1 MHMKIKCLFLLSPIL
16 AGVLSWGAQPTL
28 APLFLGG
35 PAGIAGNGALGIF
48 VNGPYAYVAAGTN
61 GLVILDIT
69 DSQRPVKI
77 GVYDTPGIATDVFI
91 QGNLAFVADGS
102 KGSLQ
107 IIDVQHPESPKFVA
121 SKLYN
126 EVQGV
131 LAAGHYVYLATG
143 IGGLLVLDFNDP
155 SHLVTT
161 GVYDTPRNATSVKL
175 FDNVLYVTDSFAG
188 LFIFDMADPS
198 RPAKIGQ
205 FDTAGYLGDVH
216 VLGRFA
222 YLADGASGLSI
233 VDVSVPATPV
243 LVGRNLSTKFAY
255 KVLVDGGRA
264 FVATGITGWQ
274 MVDVSDPV
282 APVVRAIYHLNG
294 AAAHAAKSGDK
305 YWVVDGDG
313 GVNILQEGSN
323 QISQE
328 FTLINPGWSKTAGF
342 TVLVPVISGSYA
354 LEHRASV
361 DAPWT
366 VRSSFSTTLPGVR
379 RVNDVSANA
388 RPNGFYRMTRN

>member
-102 KGSLQ
+102 KGGLQ

-205 FDTAGYLGDVH
+205 FA
-216 VLGRFA
+216 
-222 YLADGASGLSI
+222 
-233 VDVSVPATPV
+233 
-243 LVGRNLSTKFAY
+243 
-255 KVLVDGGRA
+255 
-264 FVATGITGWQ
+264 
-274 MVDVSDPV
+274 
-282 APVVRAIYHLNG
+282 
-294 AAAHAAKSGDK
+294 
-305 YWVVDGDG
+305 
-313 GVNILQEGSN
+313 QEL
-323 QISQE
+323 
-328 FTLINPGWSKTAGF
+328 TLINPGWSKTAGF

-354 LEHRASV
+354 LEHRASF

-366 VRSSFSTTLPGVR
+366 ERSSFGTALPGVR
-379 RVNDVSANA
+379 RVNELSANA
-388 RPNGFYRMTRN
+388 RPNGFYRMIRK